1 MGVNDR
7 RPFAVLSCDL
17 DTVDRHLQG
26 YGFEDLPPCDVVY
39 RTAVPRVL
47 DLLDGLGVPCV
58 FFVIGR
64 DAEAQRDLLRDIAA
78 RGHEIASHSLT
89 HPQPFRTLDDA
100 RLREELVGSRTRLAA
115 AIGVDVSGFRAPAW
129 DADARV
135 LRAVA
140 AAGYRYDASTFPTP
154 VLLASRLAAYWR
166 GRGKREVFSMDLLGS
181 AFAPAAPHH
190 PAAAPEVTEF
200 PVTVTRWLRFP
211 VYHTLAHLL
220 PRGVFRRAVRAA
232 LRSTAPL
239 CYEFHG
245 ADLLDLALDR
255 VDPRLA
261 CHPGMSVPV
270 EAKRAQLREVLETIA
285 SGRQVVT
292 YRQALETGL
301 AA

>member
-1 MGVNDR
+1 VSGR
-7 RPFAVLSCDL
+7 QPFAVLSCDL

-26 YGFEDLPPCDVVY
+26 YGFEDLPPCDLVY
-39 RTAVPRVL
+39 RAAVPRVL
-47 DLLDGLGVPCV
+47 ELLDELGVPCV

-64 DAEAQRDLLRDIAA
+64 DAEAQRSLLRQIVE

-100 RLREELVGSRTRLAA
+100 ALREELVVSRSRLAA
-115 AIGVDVSGFRAPAW
+115 ASGSEIAGFRAPAW

-135 LRAVA
+135 LRAVG
-140 AAGYRYDASTFPTP
+140 AAGYRYDASLFPTP

-166 GRGKREVFSMDLLGS
+166 GTGKREVFSMDLLGS
-181 AFAPAAPHH
+181 AFARIRPHRLDT
-190 PAAAPEVTEF
+190 ASNVMEF

-211 VYHTLAHLL
+211 VYHTLAHLI
-220 PRGVFRRAVRAA
+220 PAGIFRRAVEAA
-232 LRSTAPL
+232 LRSRAPL

-245 ADLLDLALDR
+245 ADLLDLAIDR

-261 CHPGMSVPV
+261 RHPGMSLPL
-270 EAKRAQLREVLETIA
+270 ERKRAQLRQVLAAIKA
-285 SGRQVVT
+285 DRHVVT
-292 YRQALETGL
+292 YRQALDRGL